1 MFLKDSGVDYLKV
14 KAELAALEAK
24 EAAQHG
30 AKKAATGAIAAFFGF
45 IAYLLF
51 LATLIGAGSH
61 YLEGK
66 MPMAEKYVGTWPLVA
81 LVLVIIHAF
90 VAFIYVDKLKRKTNK
105 EFFTLTKAELQ
116 KDKLWLQEMKS
127 NSES

>member
-1 MFLKDSGVDYLKV
+1 MFLKDSGVDYIKV
-14 KAELAALEAK
+14 KAELAGIEAK
-24 EAAQHG
+24 EAAQYG
-30 AKKAATGAIAAFFGF
+30 AKKATTGAIAAFFGF
-45 IAYLLF
+45 IAYLLL

-66 MPMAEKYVGTWPLVA
+66 VPQAEKYIGTWPLVA
-81 LVLVIIHAF
+81 LALMIIHGL

-127 NSES
+127 NSEN